1 MTKPDKIKL
10 SGNTALFSGIFALFV
25 AVLLLLN
32 YWQISQTDP
41 LESTAMKSLVE
52 QFANDPG
59 NQDLQ
64 QEIRSLDL
72 LARKAYFSSRW
83 QIKTGSYLL
92 IIASILF
99 VLSLRLYFSLIGKI
113 DRPEATSQNEIGER
127 ILSHKWLLGVSVV
140 ILLMA
145 IFAGFKSENYFELF
159 ENHQMA
165 TTSEIPE
172 DPGIEVIE
180 IREEKPQLENEKDEV
195 PDSVPKNSIAAKELI
210 LPAEESKKEDKTVPE
225 SSPSFPTLP
234 EIQKQHNSF
243 RGPLGQGT
251 TFAKNIPTDW
261 DGPSGKNIL
270 WKADI
275 PLPGY
280 NSPVIWDEKILVAGG
295 NSSTRSVY
303 CFNKKDGSLLWQ
315 HEVKNVPGSP
325 GKIPKTTDDTG
336 LSAPSL
342 TTDGQRVYGIF
353 GNGDII
359 CTDMEGNQI
368 WAKNLGVPDNHYG
381 HSSSLISWKEKLFVQ
396 YDTNKGG
403 KIITLN
409 VFTGDVI
416 WQKTRESKISWAS
429 PILAKID
436 GSYQLILSA
445 NPIVAGYNLE
455 DGKEL
460 WAVKCMSGEVGPSPA
475 FADGIIYAA
484 NEYAKLVAINSAD
497 NYTILWSD
505 NEYLPEVSSP
515 AVSKGLLFIAT
526 SFGVFACYDAKSG
539 EKYWEYESPNGF
551 YGSPMIADGKVYT
564 LDMQGIM
571 YIMEVSKEFNLI
583 GQPEIGEETTTT
595 PAFSDGRIFIRTN
608 RSLYCIGEK

>member
-10 SGNTALFSGIFALFV
+10 SKNIALFSGAFALFV

-41 LESTAMKSLVE
+41 LESAAMKSLVG
-52 QFANDPG
+52 QFANDPA
-59 NQDLQ
+59 NQALQ

-99 VLSLRLYFSLIGKI
+99 VLSLRFYFSLTGKI
-113 DRPEATSQNEIGER
+113 ERPETSSQNEIGER
-127 ILSHKWLLGVSVV
+127 ILSHKWLLGISVIV
-140 ILLMA
+140 LLMA
-145 IFAGFKSENYFELF
+145 IFAGFKSDNYFELF
-159 ENHQMA
+159 ENQKLA
-165 TTSEIPE
+165 TASEIPE
-172 DPGIEVIE
+172 ESGIEVLEIIE
-180 IREEKPQLENEKDEV
+180 GGSEINSEKNEVLDSAQEKP
-195 PDSVPKNSIAAKELI
+195 IAAKQLI
-210 LPAEESKKEDKTVPE
+210 LPAETSKKEDKTIPE
-225 SSPSFPTLP
+225 SSASFPTLA
-234 EIQKQHNSF
+234 EIKKQYNSF

-251 TFAKNIPTDW
+251 SYSKNIPTNW
-261 DGPSGKNIL
+261 DGASGKNIL

-325 GKIPKTTDDTG
+325 GKTPKTTDDTG

-353 GNGDII
+353 GNGDIV
-359 CTDMEGNQI
+359 CTDMDGKQI
-368 WAKNLGVPDNHYG
+368 WAKNLGIPDNHYG

-416 WQKTRESKISWAS
+416 WQVSRESKISWAS
-429 PILAKID
+429 PILAEID

-460 WAVKCMSGEVGPSPA
+460 WSVKCMSGEVGPSAA

-497 NYTILWSD
+497 NYKILWSD

-551 YGSPMIADGKVYT
+551 YGSPMIAEGKVYT
-564 LDMQGIM
+564 LDMKGIM
-571 YIMEVSKEFNLI
+571 YIMAVSKEFNLI

-595 PAFSDGRIFIRTN
+595 PAFSDGRVFIRTN
-608 RSLYCIGEK
+608 KNLYCIGEK